1 MRQFLIN
8 VLTPVFENMGVSPTD
23 VEQYVN
29 SLGGYIYAILA
40 LFVVMVA
47 VMVGA
52 HWFAKKGTRHVVRW
66 SAAVAWVLIVVVLA
80 NVICYGPMYNNIA
93 PILNGKASISEE
105 SKAALL

>member
-1 MRQFLIN
+1 MLQFLIN

-66 SAAVAWVLIVVVLA
+66 SAAVAWITDRSST
-80 NVICYGPMYNNIA
+80 C
-93 PILNGKASISEE
+93 KRD
-105 SKAALL
+105 LLWPDVQQYCTDP

>member
-1 MRQFLIN
+1 MLQFLIN

-52 HWFAKKGTRHVVRW
+52 HWL
-66 SAAVAWVLIVVVLA
+66 SA
-80 NVICYGPMYNNIA
+80 GPQQLHGY
-93 PILNGKASISEE
+93 
-105 SKAALL
+105 

>member
-1 MRQFLIN
+1 MLQFLIN

-47 VMVGA
+47 V
-52 HWFAKKGTRHVVRW
+52 